1 MMLSPCFHREKA
13 KKLLKGSCCEKVSI
27 KRGLDWMPW
36 PLKHLMLLIGATLA
50 FTRFLHFSTF
60 HLKHKWAKI
69 LLVMDTFAT
78 CFVIFR
84 HNPERYKHKLFMS

>member
-36 PLKHLMLLIGATLA
+36 PLKHLMLLIGAALA

-60 HLKHKWAKI
+60 HLTHKYVLASKQQYAQQEAEKHKQAN
-69 LLVMDTFAT
+69 A
-78 CFVIFR
+78 
-84 HNPERYKHKLFMS
+84 SQQ